1 MGTYISK
8 LKDFEKGLNL
18 KKKGIT
24 ITVSGKTGVGKT
36 VISKTLAK
44 IFKLKHVSAGDI
56 FRAEAKRRKLA
67 LEEFSKIREPEIDI
81 ELDKRTLEL
90 AKKGNVVL
98 NGRLTGW
105 VAGDNADIRIWV
117 KAPMRLKAKRVAKRD
132 KLTIK
137 EAKEKI
143 KKRDE
148 YDAKVYKKLYGIDI
162 NDTSIYNLIITN
174 GDIPLEKLKKLVVS
188 KVKKLLG
195 EKR

>member
-8 LKDFEKGLNL
+8 LKDFEKGLNF

>member
-1 MGTYISK
+1 VGTYISK
-8 LKDFEKGLNL
+8 LKDFEKGLNF

-105 VAGDNADIRIWV
+105 VAGDNADIRMWV

>member
-44 IFKLKHVSAGDI
+44 TFKLKHVSAGDI

>member
-8 LKDFEKGLNL
+8 LKDFEKGLNF

-105 VAGDNADIRIWV
+105 VAGDNADIRMWV